1 MVDFKKLRE
10 SKTQPVVIDP
20 TEIFRRLPKPFGI
33 NDLYDKSSTSFG
45 GMV

>member
-33 NDLYDKSSTSFG
+33 NDLL
-45 GMV
+45 